1 MKTFSFDNEA
11 RLNLIKDAQKAIN
24 KACFVPSKEAKS
36 EALKAVKMLAT
47 FVEGL
52 ETEKPKPKPKASQQP
67 KVETQD
73 VQSLIAEATAK
84 AVAEALAKLGVAQ
97 PKAQPK
103 EQPKEQPKVVA
114 KTKSKTSKTKKA
126 VRRTAKVDSNTRLEA
141 QAQRASRGMAST
153 YLPKEEAQ
161 DKSKDKSR
169 NKQMALPFEHQEGRC
184 PIEEARHAAF
194 LAMQEALLDGAPMD
208 TDGYMDEYS
217 F

>member
-11 RLNLIKDAQKAIN
+11 RLALIKDAQKAIN

-103 EQPKEQPKVVA
+103 EQPKVVA
-114 KTKSKTSKTKKA
+114 KTKSKTSRKA

-141 QAQRASRGMAST
+141 QAQRASRGTAQT
-153 YLPKEEAQ
+153 YLPKEEAVQ

-169 NKQMALPFEHQEGRC
+169 NKQVALPFDHTEGRC

-208 TDGYMDEYS
+208 TDGYMDECP

>member
-36 EALKAVKMLAT
+36 EALKAVKELAT

-52 ETEKPKPKPKASQQP
+52 ETSKPKPKAKPQP

-97 PKAQPK
+97 PKAEPK
-103 EQPKEQPKVVA
+103 EQPKAQPKAVA
-114 KTKSKTSKTKKA
+114 KTKSKTSKRRKS
-126 VRRTAKVDSNTRLEA
+126 VRRTAKTDSNTRLEA
-141 QAQRASRGMAST
+141 QAQRASRGTAST

-161 DKSKDKSR
+161 DKSKTSK
-169 NKQMALPFEHQEGRC
+169 KQMALPFEHTEGRC
-184 PIEEARHAAF
+184 PIEEARHSAF

-208 TDGYMDEYS
+208 TDGYMD
-217 F
+217 

>member
-11 RLNLIKDAQKAIN
+11 RLALIKDAQKAIN

-103 EQPKEQPKVVA
+103 EQPKVVA
-114 KTKSKTSKTKKA
+114 KTKSKTSRKA

-141 QAQRASRGMAST
+141 QAQRASRGVAKT
-153 YLPKEEAQ
+153 YLPKEEEAVQ

-169 NKQMALPFEHQEGRC
+169 NKQVALPFDHTEGRC

-208 TDGYMDEYS
+208 TDGYMDECP

>member
-11 RLNLIKDAQKAIN
+11 RLALIKDAQKAIN

-97 PKAQPK
+97 PK
-103 EQPKEQPKVVA
+103 EQPKVVA
-114 KTKSKTSKTKKA
+114 KTKSKTSRKA

-141 QAQRASRGMAST
+141 QAQRASRGVAKT
-153 YLPKEEAQ
+153 YLPKEEAVQ

-169 NKQMALPFEHQEGRC
+169 NKQVALPFDHTEGRC

-208 TDGYMDEYS
+208 TDGYMDECP

>member
-11 RLNLIKDAQKAIN
+11 RLALIKDAQKAIN

-84 AVAEALAKLGVAQ
+84 AVAEALAKLGVEQPKVEAK

-103 EQPKEQPKVVA
+103 AVA
-114 KTKSKTSKTKKA
+114 KSKTSKTKKA

-161 DKSKDKSR
+161 DKSKDKSK
-169 NKQMALPFEHQEGRC
+169 KQMALPFEHTEGRC

>member
-1 MKTFSFDNEA
+1 MKTYSFDNEA
-11 RLNLIKDAQKAIN
+11 RLNLIKDAQKSIN
-24 KACFVPSKEAKS
+24 KACFVPSVEAKS
-36 EALKAVKMLAT
+36 EALKAVKSLLT

-52 ETEKPKPKPKASQQP
+52 ETSKPKPKAKSKTSKQP

-97 PKAQPK
+97 PKEQPKAQPK
-103 EQPKEQPKVVA
+103 AEAKPKA
-114 KTKSKTSKTKKA
+114 KSKTSRKA

-141 QAQRASRGMAST
+141 QAQRASRGTAKT
-153 YLPKEEAQ
+153 YLPKEEAVQ

-169 NKQMALPFEHQEGRC
+169 NKQIALPFDHTEGRC

-208 TDGYMDEYS
+208 TDGYMDECP

>member
-52 ETEKPKPKPKASQQP
+52 ETSKPKPKASEQP
-67 KVETQD
+67 KVETVD

-97 PKAQPK
+97 PKEQPKAQPK
-103 EQPKEQPKVVA
+103 AEA
-114 KTKSKTSKTKKA
+114 KSKDKSKTSRKA
-126 VRRTAKVDSNTRLEA
+126 VRRTAKTDSNTRLEA
-141 QAQRASRGMAST
+141 QAQRASRGVAKT
-153 YLPKEEAQ
+153 YLPKEEAVQ
-161 DKSKDKSR
+161 DKSKDKSK
-169 NKQMALPFEHQEGRC
+169 KQMALPFEHEEGRC

>member
-11 RLNLIKDAQKAIN
+11 RLALIKDAQKSIN
-24 KACFVPSKEAKS
+24 KACFVPSVEAKS
-36 EALKAVKMLAT
+36 EALEAVKSLLS

-52 ETEKPKPKPKASQQP
+52 ETSKPKPKAKQQP
-67 KVETQD
+67 KAKPEASTQD

-84 AVAEALAKLGVAQ
+84 AVAEALAKLGVEQPKAEAK

-103 EQPKEQPKVVA
+103 AVA
-114 KTKSKTSKTKKA
+114 KSKTSKTKKA

-141 QAQRASRGMAST
+141 QAQRASRGIAST
-153 YLPKEEAQ
+153 YLPKEESQ
-161 DKSKDKSR
+161 DKSKDKSK
-169 NKQMALPFEHQEGRC
+169 KQMALPFEHTEGRC

-194 LAMQEALLDGAPMD
+194 LAMQEALLDGAPLD
-208 TDGYMDEYS
+208 TDGYMDECP